1 MTNTKRVVIV
11 GIAGVGKTTVVNEV
25 LSLLAQKDVKV
36 DNLTF
41 GTIMFEEAQKLG
53 TLSTDKQQE
62 LQINAAKSIANID
75 SDVVVIDTHLFIK
88 TTSGYMPGLPLP
100 ILESLLPTNL
110 ILVEAL
116 PQDVLDRRSNDPTRN
131 RDSTTIESI
140 ELDNQIAR
148 SMLSSAGI
156 LTSASLLVVLN
167 SDGKSKEA
175 AESIVNS
182 LGLD

>member
-1 MTNTKRVVIV
+1 
-11 GIAGVGKTTVVNEV
+11 
-25 LSLLAQKDVKV
+25 
-36 DNLTF
+36 
-41 GTIMFEEAQKLG
+41 
-53 TLSTDKQQE
+53 
-62 LQINAAKSIANID
+62 
-75 SDVVVIDTHLFIK
+75 
-88 TTSGYMPGLPLP
+88 MPGLPLP

-116 PQDVLDRRSNDPTRN
+116 PHDVLDRRSNDPTRN

>member
-1 MTNTKRVVIV
+1 MTSPDWR
-11 GIAGVGKTTVVNEV
+11 GRYFF
-25 LSLLAQKDVKV
+25 LA
-36 DNLTF
+36 F
-41 GTIMFEEAQKLG
+41 IPSSF
-53 TLSTDKQQE
+53 SITD
-62 LQINAAKSIANID
+62 IKS
-75 SDVVVIDTHLFIK
+75 SSF
-88 TTSGYMPGLPLP
+88 SGLPLP

-156 LTSASLLVVLN
+156 LTGASLLVVLN
-167 SDGKSKEA
+167 SDGKSHEA